1 MNILDFLVTGCA
13 LVVSVLAGSSTPSYK
28 EEKCILPNNQ
38 PGPDCKQISLMY
50 FYNSTS
56 GKCQNF
62 RWTGCNYTGVFDT
75 LHECV
80 SKCNEDQ
87 GAPFCAD
94 APPEPCNTTETSR
107 GKDRYYY
114 NVTAQS
120 CEKYV
125 FCGGWHSM
133 INSNYFISEPYC
145 NKQCGGF
152 NETTAKGNIELQ
164 PVE

>member
-75 LHECV
+75 LHECEHHSV
-80 SKCNEDQ
+80 LMLPRSLAIRRRLLGGKIGTTTTLQHKAARSTCFAED
-87 GAPFCAD
+87 G
-94 APPEPCNTTETSR
+94 
-107 GKDRYYY
+107 
-114 NVTAQS
+114 TA
-120 CEKYV
+120 
-125 FCGGWHSM
+125 
-133 INSNYFISEPYC
+133 
-145 NKQCGGF
+145 
-152 NETTAKGNIELQ
+152 
-164 PVE
+164 